1 MHRSF
6 VQWFYSM
13 VLRQIQEDFM
23 KSISIRHL
31 LFLLFTFF
39 LALAL
44 TPIALG
50 QQSSDG
56 KWKASY
62 MTDGSDAR
70 EAEIELNGNTG
81 TWMTWPRPNKDK
93 KDACVNRPFPVT
105 VTKTTQG
112 SMTIQMMA
120 STSVAGCKDRSAILE
135 SASDGTWSGKLDNG
149 SKITLQRA
157 K

>member
-1 MHRSF
+1 M
-6 VQWFYSM
+6 Q
-13 VLRQIQEDFM
+13 
-23 KSISIRHL
+23 SISTRQL
-31 LFLLFTFF
+31 LPLLFTFF
-39 LALAL
+39 LVSTV

-56 KWKASY
+56 KWKATY
-62 MTDGSDAR
+62 MTDGSDTR
-70 EAEIELNGNTG
+70 EAEIELNGNAG

-105 VTKTTQG
+105 VTKTAQG

-120 STSVAGCKDRSAILE
+120 STSVSGCKDRNATIE
-135 SASDGTWSGKLDNG
+135 PASDGTWSGKLDNG
-149 SKITLQRA
+149 SKITLQRT

>member
-1 MHRSF
+1 M
-6 VQWFYSM
+6 Q
-13 VLRQIQEDFM
+13 
-23 KSISIRHL
+23 SISIRRLLSL
-31 LFLLFTFF
+31 LFAFF
-39 LALAL
+39 LTLAL

-105 VTKTTQG
+105 VTKTAQG

-120 STSVAGCKDRSAILE
+120 STSVSGCKDRNATLE
-135 SASDGTWSGKLDNG
+135 PASDGTWSGKLDNG
-149 SKITLQRA
+149 SKITLQRT

>member
-1 MHRSF
+1 
-6 VQWFYSM
+6 
-13 VLRQIQEDFM
+13 M

-31 LFLLFTFF
+31 LSLLFTLF

-62 MTDGSDAR
+62 MTNGSDAR

-93 KDACVNRPFPVT
+93 KDVCVNRPFPVT
-105 VTKTTQG
+105 VTKNAQG
-112 SMTIQMMA
+112 VMTIQMMA
-120 STSVAGCKDRSAILE
+120 STTVVGCKDRSAMLE